1 MPLVGLV
8 VLCLIWGLSIPLMKL
23 GVRLFDPLQ
32 LAAWRYAAAAPGF
45 AILLIGRALP
55 SRRDLLR
62 MAGLGVVGIDC
73 GQVTQVLGVQRASAA
88 VATIMF
94 ATIPIFVVI
103 LAAWRL
109 RQPLRMPH
117 AIGLALALGG
127 IALIATQ
134 GGPVSTATTLVTP
147 AGAALIMAS
156 AISIA
161 LYYVLC
167 AELSRRYAV
176 TTVAAWSSLFGVVP
190 LLPAAAIGF
199 PGALLSPGLL
209 GLGILLYLGLLVTVA
224 GMWIWL
230 NLLRAL
236 PVRIAAAS
244 QYLQPLLGVAASAWL
259 FNDPIGPSFSTGT
272 VLVFIGIALT
282 SAR

>member
-1 MPLVGLV
+1 M
-8 VLCLIWGLSIPLMKL
+8 LCLIWGLSIPLMKL

-32 LAAWRYAAAAPGF
+32 LAALRYAAAAPFF
-45 AILLIGRALP
+45 AILLVGRALP
-55 SRRDLLR
+55 SGRDLLR
-62 MAGLGVVGIDC
+62 MAGLGLIGIDC

-88 VATIMF
+88 VATVMF

-109 RQPLRMPH
+109 RQRLRMPH
-117 AIGLALALGG
+117 AIGLALALCG
-127 IALIATQ
+127 IALIATS
-134 GGPVSTATTLVTP
+134 GGPVSRATTLVTP
-147 AGAALIMAS
+147 VGATLIMVS
-156 AISIA
+156 AITIA
-161 LYYVLC
+161 LYYVLS

-190 LLPAAAIGF
+190 LLPAVATGF
-199 PGALLSPGLL
+199 PAALLSPGLL
-209 GLGILLYLGLLVTVA
+209 GLGIVLYLGLLVTVA

-236 PVRIAAAS
+236 PARIAAGS

-259 FNDPIGPSFSTGT
+259 FGDPIGPSFGAGT